1 MARSLKLPFSSRTSA
16 LADLKFLYDRAIDG
30 MTLLERRFNRGIPEK
45 RYRDQL
51 KRARRGCSRLIRA
64 YYAGERA

>member
-1 MARSLKLPFSSRTSA
+1 MPRPIPFPNRTRA

-30 MTLLERRFNRGIPEK
+30 MTLLERRFSKGIPEK

-51 KRARRGCSRLIRA
+51 KRTRRGLSALIRA
-64 YYAGERA
+64 HFERRQT